1 MLSLFKC
8 THLTMYTLTLQDSKP
23 SVSHLAMFND
33 VPIELRQCQ
42 SPL

>member
-1 MLSLFKC
+1 MLNLFKC
-8 THLTMYTLTLQDSKP
+8 IHLTMYTLKFQDSKP